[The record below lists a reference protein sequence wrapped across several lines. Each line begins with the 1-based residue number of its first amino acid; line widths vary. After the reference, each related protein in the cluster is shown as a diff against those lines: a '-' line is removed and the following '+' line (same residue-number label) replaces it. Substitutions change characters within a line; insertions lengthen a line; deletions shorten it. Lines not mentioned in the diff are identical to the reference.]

1 MGWSE
6 QMIKL
11 DFCAVEDKASEI
23 IVTSEADADDKGPE
37 YWEKRLEKWRKLLHG
52 EEVVDN

>member
-1 MGWSE
+1 
-6 QMIKL
+6 MIKL

-23 IVTSEADADDKGPE
+23 IVTSEANADDKGPE